1 MAEGPRLDYLPR
13 SMTQSRHPTV
23 LSRLGLHR
31 PELRAWAMYDWANSA
46 MVTTIVAAVFPIY
59 YYNVA
64 GAGLPEGVATFRFA
78 VATTIGLAIVA
89 VTAPVLGA
97 VADFSAAK
105 KRFLGAFM
113 LLGVE
118 GVVGMFF
125 IQQGQWLYAAIVFV
139 LANVGA
145 GGSFV
150 FSDALLPHIARPDE
164 VDRVSTAGSA
174 IGYLGGGVLL
184 ALNLAWITAPAAFGL
199 PSGPDLSSAEATLP
213 ARLAF

>member
-1 MAEGPRLDYLPR
+1 MTAPAAVPRATRAGFLE
-13 SMTQSRHPTV
+13 
-23 LSRLGLHR
+23 RLGLHR

-113 LLGVE
+113 LLGVA

-150 FSDALLPHIARPDE
+150 FYDALLPHIARPDE
-164 VDRVSTAGSA
+164 VDRVSTAGYA
-174 IGYLGGGVLL
+174 IGDLGGRVLL
-184 ALNLAWITAPAAFGL
+184 TLNLP
-199 PSGPDLSSAEATLP
+199 
-213 ARLAF
+213 